1 MCTIMHTCIYHIYGY
16 IYISANSRRS
26 MLNFIWLNAPDFP
39 DSWLQAWFEREIRM
53 TSSIT
58 AAALCEPDKNESHAD
73 LTSDSIRILEAS
85 LKQRQTMRNCCF
97 SKPLWEIAS
106 QLAKWR
112 PQFPRWRELGFR
124 LSKWGYLDLIQQSL
138 VSFIPKRSSSQARC
152 IGVWHRPRTLL
163 IEVGAIHCTFPL
175 VNTQM
180 Q

>member
-1 MCTIMHTCIYHIYGY
+1 MYQQIQNAQSW
-16 IYISANSRRS
+16 ISFDWILPISRTPRSKHDLSVRFAWHHLSLLQRFANLTKTNP
-26 MLNFIWLNAPDFP
+26 MEIW
-39 DSWLQAWFEREIRM
+39 RV
-53 TSSIT
+53 TV
-58 AAALCEPDKNESHAD
+58 
-73 LTSDSIRILEAS
+73 LEAS
-85 LKQRQTMRNCCF
+85 LKERQTMRNCCL

-112 PQFPRWRELGFR
+112 PQFPRCKRELGFR
-124 LSKWGYLDLIQQSL
+124 LSKWGYLDRLDLIQQSL

-175 VNTQM
+175 VKSQM

>member
-1 MCTIMHTCIYHIYGY
+1 
-16 IYISANSRRS
+16 
-26 MLNFIWLNAPDFP
+26 MLNFIWLNTPDFP
-39 DSWLQAWFEREIRM
+39 DSSLQAWFEREIRM

-85 LKQRQTMRNCCF
+85 LKERQTMRNCCL
-97 SKPLWEIAS
+97 SKPLSEIAS

-112 PQFPRWRELGFR
+112 PQFPRCKRELGFR
-124 LSKWGYLDLIQQSL
+124 LSKWGYLDRLDLIQQSL

-152 IGVWHRPRTLL
+152 IEVWHRPRTLL
-163 IEVGAIHCTFPL
+163 IEVGAIHCTCPL
-175 VNTQM
+175 VKTQM